1 MALPEL
7 KPDMPENAIK
17 EILVNAKSASD
28 FLRAMSHE
36 GRLALLC
43 YLAQGDKSVFDLMKL
58 LSMRQ
63 SAVSQQLS
71 RLRLEGIV
79 ACRRDGK
86 KMVYTLR
93 DRKAAQVI
101 GLLQNMFCAT

>member
-1 MALPEL
+1 MSEDAV
-7 KPDMPENAIK
+7 D
-17 EILVNAKSASD
+17 EILGNAKSASD
-28 FLRAMSHE
+28 FMRTMAHE

-43 YLAQGDKSVFDLMKL
+43 YLSQSEKSVFELMKL

-86 KMVYTLR
+86 RMVYSLR

-101 GLLQNMFCAT
+101 GLLREMFCAA